1 MAQSKSA
8 AKVSESEAQQ
18 LSNQINSLKTD
29 IAAISQTLVEMGS
42 ARRDAVV
49 SDASEKVAHLRD
61 RGEKTL
67 QDAQASVEDL
77 TQQATD
83 AVRNQPATA
92 VGIAV
97 GVGFLLGFLSGRK

>member
-1 MAQSKSA
+1 MTQSKTA

-18 LSNQINSLKTD
+18 LSNQIDALKTD
-29 IAAISQTLVEMGS
+29 IAAISQTLVEMS
-42 ARRDAVV
+42 AARREAVV
-49 SDASEKVAHLRD
+49 ADASEKVAHLRD